1 MRFLAAILLTLTPPV
16 VSPSTPVF
24 NGTVY
29 AVAYRGD
36 TVYVGGEFTKAVQGG
51 RSYPRQRLAAFDS
64 RTGKILKWA
73 PSADGTVRALA
84 TSDHGVFAAGNF
96 HSISGEKRDSLA
108 RLSPTS
114 GKVDAL
120 SHLVDGTPYT
130 LAVGNDRLYL
140 GGSFST
146 VDGTPRRNLAAFD
159 LENGRLDKRWRA
171 EADDRVHTLAVS
183 GTQVFLGGAFHK
195 VNGVS
200 STLRLAAVSG
210 TTGELDRYFRPKVTA
225 EVNALTVD
233 GDGVYAATGGQGGR
247 AVAYTL
253 DGSLRWQR
261 VFDGDAVA
269 ITRRAGVTY
278 VGGHFDR
285 ACLTPRN
292 GPQGACLDGSEPR
305 VKLAAI
311 TGSGKLTGWAPQANG
326 VIGVRVLSAS
336 PYTGLIHAG
345 GDFTTVGGV
354 ARPRFAGLTGVD
366 AVGGA
371 ARLSGVAAVGGAAR
385 LSGVAAVGGAARLSG
400 VAAPPA
406 R

>member
-1 MRFLAAILLTLTPPV
+1 MRFLAALILVVSPPV
-16 VSPSTPVF
+16 VSTTTPTF

-51 RSYPRQRLAAFDS
+51 RTYPRQRLAAFDA

-73 PSADGTVRALA
+73 PEADGTVRALA
-84 TSDHGVFAAGNF
+84 ASDNAIFAAGNF
-96 HSISGEKRDSLA
+96 HTVAGKKRDSLV
-108 RLSPTS
+108 RLSPMS
-114 GKVDAL
+114 GVVDPE
-120 SHLVDGTPYT
+120 SHVIDGTPYA
-130 LAVGNDRLYL
+130 LATGNGRLYL
-140 GGSFST
+140 GGSFRA
-146 VDGTPRRNLAAFD
+146 VDGIARDNVAAFD
-159 LENGRLDKRWRA
+159 LAKGRLDRKWA
-171 EADDRVHTLAVS
+171 AAADDRVHTLAVS
-183 GTQVFLGGAFHK
+183 GTQVFLGGAFHR
-195 VNGVS
+195 VNRVS

-225 EVNALTVD
+225 EVNAIAVD

-253 DGSLRWQR
+253 DGSMRWQR

-269 ITRRAGVTY
+269 IARRKGVTY

-292 GPQGACLDGSEPR
+292 GPRGACLDGSQPR

-311 TGSGKLTGWAPQANG
+311 TASGGLTGWAPQANG
-326 VIGVRVLSAS
+326 VIGVRVLSTSRYA
-336 PYTGLIHAG
+336 GVIHAG

-354 ARPRFAGLTGVD
+354 ARPRFAGL
-366 AVGGA
+366 
-371 ARLSGVAAVGGAAR
+371 
-385 LSGVAAVGGAARLSG
+385 SG